1 MNYATYPLKNM
12 RITQNYKGTTSHKP
26 HTQGNYKD
34 YPIDDGGKDTSRE
47 GVYCPCD
54 EIKIVRLYG
63 ERNKGTNTI
72 FFESTSECVFPDG
85 TSDYLCGLI
94 THSND
99 TDLAKLEVGQKIK
112 RGKLICNEGT
122 DGGVGMHTH
131 LAFGKGKLLGNG
143 WRLNNKGKYV
153 LYCSGGAFKPEKL
166 LYVDK
171 KFTKV
176 ISSKGLTFKELP
188 AYKKGI
194 YKVTADVLNVR
205 TGTGTNYTKKVFG
218 QLTPNAQMQIKK
230 LNGGKSANGLVKGCT
245 CTVSQVKDNW
255 GKIPSGWICLDY
267 CERVD

>member
-1 MNYATYPLKNM
+1 MVNYATYPMKNM
-12 RITQNYKGTTSHKP
+12 RITQNYNGTTSHKP

-54 EIKIVRLYG
+54 EIKIVRIYG
-63 ERNKGTNTI
+63 ERNRGVNTI
-72 FFESTSECVFPDG
+72 FFESTSKCVFPDG

-94 THSND
+94 THAND
-99 TDLAKLEVGQKIK
+99 ADLAKLDVGQRIK

-131 LAFGKGKLLGNG
+131 LSFGKGKLLGNG
-143 WRLNNKGKYV
+143 WRQNNKGKYV
-153 LYCSGGAFKPEKL
+153 LYCTGGAFKPEAL

-171 KFTKV
+171 SFTKV
-176 ISSKGLTFKELP
+176 ISAKGLTFKDLP
-188 AYKKGI
+188 TYKKGT
-194 YKVTADVLNVR
+194 YRVTADVLNVR
-205 TGTGTNYTKKVFG
+205 AGAGTSYVKKAFN
-218 QLTPNAQMQIKK
+218 QLTANAQTQIKK

-245 CTVSQVKDNW
+245 CTVSEVKDNW

-267 CERVD
+267 CEKV

>member
-12 RITQNYKGTTSHKP
+12 RITQNYNGTTSHKP

-54 EIKIVRLYG
+54 EIKIIRLYG

-85 TSDYLCGLI
+85 TEDYLCGLI
-94 THSND
+94 THAND
-99 TDLAKLEVGQKIK
+99 ADLAKLKVGQKIT

-131 LAFGKGKLLGNG
+131 LSFGKGKLLGNG
-143 WRLNNKGKYV
+143 WIRNNKGKYV
-153 LYCSGGAFKPEKL
+153 LYCTGGAFKPEKL

-205 TGTGTNYTKKVFG
+205 MGAGTSFAKKAFNM
-218 QLTPNAQMQIKK
+218 LTANAQTQIKK

>member
-12 RITQNYKGTTSHKP
+12 RITQNYNGTTSHNP

-47 GVYCPCD
+47 GIYCPCD
-54 EIKIVRLYG
+54 EIKIIRLYG
-63 ERNKGTNTI
+63 EKNKGTNTI
-72 FFESTSECVFPDG
+72 FFESTSKCVFPDV

-99 TDLAKLEVGQKIK
+99 ADLAKLDVGQKIK

-131 LAFGKGKLLGNG
+131 LSFGKGKLLGNG

-153 LYCSGGAFKPEKL
+153 LYCTGGAFKPEKL

-171 KFTKV
+171 KFTRV

-188 AYKKGI
+188 VYKKGI

-205 TGTGTNYTKKVFG
+205 TGAGTSFAKKAFNM
-218 QLTPNAQMQIKK
+218 LTANAQMQIKK

-267 CERVD
+267 CERVE